1 MSKHPY
7 VFGRKIR
14 EENCMSQCDFEKKKK
29 CKNSLKK
36 HIFVYFV
43 KKKTTLVTVFLMK

>member
-1 MSKHPY
+1 MFLVEKSE
-7 VFGRKIR
+7 RKTVCRNVIL
-14 EENCMSQCDFEKKKK
+14 KKKK